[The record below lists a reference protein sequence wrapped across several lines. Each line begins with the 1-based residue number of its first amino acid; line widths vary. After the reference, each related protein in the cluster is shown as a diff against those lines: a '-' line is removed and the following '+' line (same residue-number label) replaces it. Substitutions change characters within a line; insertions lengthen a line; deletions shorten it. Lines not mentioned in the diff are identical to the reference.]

1 MSSVWPKAL
10 SVGVV
15 AGIASG
21 LLGIGG
27 GVIVVP
33 GLVLIMGLDQ
43 YSAAATSVARTV
55 MAAAAALVVFGTKG
69 SVDWSTALIVF
80 IGSATAAWTGAKYL
94 HRVPEYLLAGLFSI
108 VMLIAAVA
116 LLI

>member
-1 MSSVWPKAL
+1 MASMWLKAL
-10 SVGVV
+10 AVGLV
-15 AGIASG
+15 AGFASG

-43 YSAAATSVARTV
+43 YHAAATSVARTV
-55 MAAAAALVVFGTKG
+55 MAAAAALAVFGTKG

-80 IGSATAAWTGAKYL
+80 VGSATAAWIGAKYL
-94 HRVPEYLLAGLFSI
+94 NRVPEYLLAGLFSI
-108 VMLIAAVA
+108 VMLIAAVPMW
-116 LLI
+116 L